1 MSLPALDNLVR
12 IGQLKAEPPNV
23 QEAARMLAMART
35 RLADARLPN
44 LSLEGRF
51 TSAYNAAYSA
61 ALAALRW
68 HGYRSENRYTVFQC
82 LAHTV
87 NWPPA
92 RWRVLDS
99 AHQRR
104 NLNEY
109 EGYLEVD
116 ASFNIYVGN
125 NDSHAKLAGYAA
137 RIGSGAVYKRLGFL
151 LQRDHPDQIALI
163 ESCRGHLSAGY
174 AKLDPALPADRLV
187 TAWRVWVPASEWRE
201 PAGPLPRAAPQRKAR
216 RVSRTAHA

>member
-12 IGQLKAEPPNV
+12 IGQLKAEPPNA
-23 QEAARMLAMART
+23 QEVARMLAMAGT
-35 RLADARLPN
+35 RLADARLPA

-51 TSAYNAAYSA
+51 TSAYNAAHAA

-92 RWRVLDS
+92 RWRVLDT

-109 EGYLEVD
+109 EGYLEID
-116 ASFNIYVGN
+116 ASFV
-125 NDSHAKLAGYAA
+125 AEVCTL
-137 RIGSGAVYKRLGFL
+137 V
-151 LQRDHPDQIALI
+151 DQLI
-163 ESCRGHLSAGY
+163 QDVQ
-174 AKLDPALPADRLV
+174 KIV
-187 TAWRVWVPASEWRE
+187 TP
-201 PAGPLPRAAPQRKAR
+201 
-216 RVSRTAHA
+216 